1 MVTPDKPNAKLIA
14 KLAKV
19 LALCD
24 SPSEGEAAAAA
35 SHLARLLEKHNLS
48 VAELEAAGQDAA
60 AIIEKRVPLS
70 KGAPSGWRVHL
81 ALDLAETYFCQVM
94 SGSIGESNKR
104 KSALFFIG
112 RADNVA
118 ALDAVYEF
126 LTNQLCRLSR
136 ESRREYL
143 EVWGESVN
151 PNQWQASF
159 CAGAV
164 ERVGQRLAEDRA
176 ARRPQVQ
183 ALVVQRDREAREYCD
198 EQYPDADSCE
208 VNASAGHDAALREGV
223 MAGDDINLKPL
234 VDDGGGTKK
243 GRIE

>member
-1 MVTPDKPNAKLIA
+1 MVTPDKPNAQLIA

-70 KGAPSGWRVHL
+70 KGAPSEWRVHL
-81 ALDLAETYFCQVM
+81 ALDLAETYFCRVM
-94 SGSIGESNKR
+94 TGTTGKSNKR

-112 RADNVA
+112 RVDNVA
-118 ALDAVYEF
+118 TLDAVYEF

-136 ESRREYL
+136 ESRREHL

-164 ERVGQRLAEDRA
+164 YRIGHRLDDERAV
-176 ARRPQVQ
+176 RRSQVQ
-183 ALVVQRDREAREYCD
+183 ALVVQRHREAQEYCD
-198 EQYPDADSCE
+198 EQYPDADSRE
-208 VNASAGHDAALREGV
+208 VNADASHQDALREGV
-223 MAGDDINLKPL
+223 MAGDNINLKPL
-234 VDDGGGTKK
+234 VDDGGDITK
-243 GRIE
+243 GSLQ

>member
-1 MVTPDKPNAKLIA
+1 MVTPDKPNANLIA
-14 KLAKV
+14 KLAKI
-19 LALCD
+19 LALCE

-35 SHLARLLEKHNLS
+35 THLARLLEKHNLS

-70 KGAPSGWRVHL
+70 KGAPSDWRVHL

-94 SGSIGESNKR
+94 IGTTGKSKR

-118 ALDAVYEF
+118 TLDAVYEF
-126 LTNQLCRLSR
+126 LVKELCRMSR
-136 ESRREYL
+136 ESRREHL

-159 CAGAV
+159 GLGAAS
-164 ERVGQRLAEDRA
+164 RIGQRLEADRA

-183 ALVVQRDREAREYCD
+183 ALVVQRDREASEYCD
-198 EQYPDADSCE
+198 EQYPDVDSRE
-208 VNASAGHDAALREGV
+208 INPSVGSTDALREGQ

-234 VDDGGGTKK
+234 VDDGGDITK
-243 GRIE
+243 GRLE